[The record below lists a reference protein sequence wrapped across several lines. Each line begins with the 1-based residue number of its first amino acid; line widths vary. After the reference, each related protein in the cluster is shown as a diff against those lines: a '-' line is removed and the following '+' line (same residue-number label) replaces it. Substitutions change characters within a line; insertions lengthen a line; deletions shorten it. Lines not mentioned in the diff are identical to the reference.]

1 MFEVG
6 KFYEVVMW
14 EDSDDGGLLTTYG
27 AAKVLE
33 VSLPLVKFEKSP
45 VARGSDVVI
54 NTASLAFVRARETDQ

>member
-6 KFYEVVMW
+6 KYYEVKMW

-33 VSLPLVKFEKSP
+33 VALPLVKFLKSP
-45 VARGSDVVI
+45 VTKGDDGII
-54 NTASLAFVRARETDQ
+54 NTASLAFVSAREVKP